1 MRLQQSF
8 FWWIAISAVLPLTLL
23 VLGLTIYG
31 EWLYREQ
38 IRREIHVSL
47 GNISTGIQRSLAE
60 ERDIVLQIANS
71 SAVRR
76 YLPVLQAVSRRESP
90 PASFRS
96 ETDIV
101 SRFLLSFNDIT
112 RWQTILRVLD
122 LRGNTLIKVSF
133 GRISPPSFEGIED
146 IPYVEPERGLS
157 IAGFAQK
164 LGDLKPGEISYMSLF
179 DSGAGQALLDGVVPL
194 VAGSEHV
201 GYLTTSLV
209 GQQLDYILQ
218 LAPRP
223 YHGRLSL
230 IEINHDMPDRHGRI
244 LYDDDQS
251 LLFSAPGGLA
261 RFVPDSLLGAV
272 QDYPDGEIREDQK
285 TVYFSETF
293 PYPDRLLSWFI
304 GIWVDDSEFNEP
316 FRHLRYGILLFALAT
331 LLLSLFVAH
340 IGAARIARPVSQLVK
355 NFRAMSRGEQTISLH
370 AQDTQ
375 EMAELSAAFNDMQ
388 RNLSLIQNERDR
400 AKDMAMQNA
409 KLAGLGQLAAGIGH
423 ELNNPLNNVISYAR
437 LIEKDI
443 SAGRAAN
450 SSDVVAIREEC
461 ERASVI
467 IQGILNFSRQVP
479 VNYTQFDICAWLLQT
494 RTLVLSVAAG
504 RKVGI
509 NIECAS
515 DFTVCGDRGRLQQ
528 ALINLLMNAIQ
539 ASEADAT
546 VEVVAEEVGDN
557 YRLSIFNAGQGI
569 ADDAMEH
576 LFEPFFTTKMIGE
589 GSGLGLS
596 IALGIVEQHQGAL
609 LLQNIA
615 DESSMVIGVMA
626 SMVMPV
632 NPGAVR
638 EESSV

>member
-23 VLGLTIYG
+23 MLGLTIYG

-47 GNISTGIQRSLAE
+47 NNISAGIKRSLSDDRSIA
-60 ERDIVLQIANS
+60 LQIANS
-71 SAVRR
+71 SAMHR
-76 YLPVLQAVSRRESP
+76 YLPVLQAVGRGGSP
-90 PASFRS
+90 PADFSS
-96 ETDIV
+96 ETERV

-112 RWQTILRVLD
+112 RGQGILRVLD
-122 LRGNTLIKVSF
+122 LRGNTLIKVRL
-133 GRISPPSFEGIED
+133 GRISPPSFDGVED
-146 IPYVEPERGLS
+146 IPYAEPERGPD

-164 LGDLKPGEISYMSLF
+164 LGELKPGEVNYMRLF
-179 DSGAGQALLDGVVPL
+179 DPEVEQTLPDGVVPL
-194 VAGSEHV
+194 AVGGEHA
-201 GYLTTSLV
+201 GYLTTSLT

-223 YHGRLSL
+223 YHGRISL
-230 IEINHDMPDRHGRI
+230 IEINHDMPERHGRI

-251 LLFSAPGGLA
+251 LLFSAPGGLT

-272 QDYPDGEIREDQK
+272 QDYPDGEIREGQK
-285 TVYFSETF
+285 TVYFSEIF
-293 PYPDRLLSWFI
+293 PYPDRLLSWLI
-304 GIWVDDSEFNEP
+304 GIWVDDSEINEP
-316 FRHLRYGILLFALAT
+316 FQHLRYGILLFALVT

-355 NFRAMSRGEQTISLH
+355 NFRAMSRGEQAMALH

-375 EMAELSAAFNDMQ
+375 EIAELSAAFNDMQ
-388 RNLSLIQNERDR
+388 KNLNLIQDERDR

-409 KLAGLGQLAAGIGH
+409 KLAGVGQLAAGIGH

-443 SAGRAAN
+443 AAGKPAN
-450 SSDVVAIREEC
+450 NSDVVAIREEC

-467 IQGILNFSRQVP
+467 IRGILNFSRQVP
-479 VNYTQFDICAWLLQT
+479 VNYTQFNVRAWLLQT
-494 RTLVLSVAAG
+494 RTLVLSAAEK

-509 NIECAS
+509 NIECTN
-515 DFTVCGDRGRLQQ
+515 DFTVCGDSGRLQQ
-528 ALINLLMNAIQ
+528 ALINLLMNAVQ
-539 ASEADAT
+539 ASKAGTT
-546 VEVVAEEVGDN
+546 VEVAVEEVEDN
-557 YRLSIFNAGQGI
+557 YRLGIFNAGQGI

-596 IALGIVEQHQGAL
+596 IALGIIEQHHGAL
-609 LLQNIA
+609 QLQNMA
-615 DESSMVIGVMA
+615 DESGMVIGVMA
-626 SMVMPV
+626 SMVIPV
-632 NPGAVR
+632 NPRAVR
-638 EESSV
+638 EESRA